1 MARNYSLEKSAWEN
15 EAWCFIHFSTLSFCE
30 NSHQNLVTIILL
42 LGKVLSSYAA
52 TLILESIRT
61 KQKRKTVFL
70 SELTEFQHRKKKG
83 ILIN

>member
-52 TLILESIRT
+52 TLIWSLLELSKRE
-61 KQKRKTVFL
+61 KQF
-70 SELTEFQHRKKKG
+70 S
-83 ILIN
+83 